1 VEGCSETMQR
11 RDAILL
17 LTSSLVGLGCDRGRH
32 AAGDVIALNGAGA
45 TFPFPLYSKWIDEYQ
60 RDNPDVRINYQSIG
74 SGGGVRQVLAR
85 TVDFGATDAPMSED
99 ESRQAAGRLVHVP
112 TAIGAVVLSY
122 NLGGVPLLKLTPR
135 ALSAIF
141 LGEIRRWNDPLLA
154 EINPGVALPAL
165 DITVVFRSDGSGTTA
180 IFTEYLRRVSPS
192 FAERVGSGKNVR
204 FPVGVGAKGNE
215 GTTGQIKTTPGAI
228 GYLELAYAT
237 QSALPRAEMQ
247 NRAGKFIAPS
257 TDASLAA
264 AQSAGVNESL
274 IMSLSDAAGDASYP
288 LSAYTYFLVYREAAE
303 YERGRALARFMWWA
317 AHEGQRFAL
326 SMDYAPLP
334 KGLVTSVE
342 QCLRGLRGGGK
353 PLIDASFVSPESAS
367 VR

>member
-1 VEGCSETMQR
+1 MQR

-17 LTSSLVGLGCDRGRH
+17 LTTSLVGIGCGRERGT
-32 AAGDVIALNGAGA
+32 AAGEVIALNGAGA

-60 RDNPDVRINYQSIG
+60 REHPEVRINYQSIG
-74 SGGGVRQVLAR
+74 SGGGVRQILAR

-99 ESRQAAGRLVHVP
+99 EGRQAGGRLVHVP

-122 NLGGVPLLKLTPR
+122 NLGGGVPALRLTPR
-135 ALSAIF
+135 TLSAIF

-180 IFTEYLRRVSPS
+180 IFTEYLGRVSPS

-215 GTTGQIKTTPGAI
+215 GMTGQLKTTPGAI

-237 QSALPRAEMQ
+237 QNALPRAEMQ
-247 NRAGKFIAPS
+247 NRAGKFVAPS
-257 TDASLAA
+257 TDSSLAA
-264 AQSAGVNESL
+264 AHSAGVNDSL
-274 IMSLSDAAGDASYP
+274 IVSLSDAAGDASYP
-288 LSAYTYFLVYREAAE
+288 LSAYTYFLVYRESAD

-317 AHEGQRFAL
+317 VHEGQRFAL

-334 KGLVTSVE
+334 KRLVTGVE

-353 PLIDASFVSPESAS
+353 TLIDASFVSSESAS